1 MQKGCTRYGIC
12 YHSLMQN
19 VLKAQHL
26 SYYYGPV
33 IALDDVSFAIN
44 RGDYVGI
51 IGPNG
56 SGKSTLMRL
65 ILGLLSKQEGS
76 VHLFGTELRRF
87 HEYGRIGYVPQ
98 KATAL
103 DPLFPTTVREVVAMG
118 MLGDKH
124 LPKMITKADDQK
136 ITAAL
141 ELVDMSNFK
150 ERRIGDLSGGQQQ
163 RVFIARALITDPE
176 LLILDEP
183 VTGVDAATQ
192 QKFYQILRDLNRK
205 QRVTIIF
212 ITHDIASISQDITK
226 LLYVHQR
233 LLYFGTADKFCG
245 VPEVNPEFAEAQHH
259 VCHLTHHPHEKH
271 HHDGAHQ

>member
-1 MQKGCTRYGIC
+1 METVVATTNLNYR
-12 YHSLMQN
+12 
-19 VLKAQHL
+19 
-26 SYYYGPV
+26 YGPV
-33 IALDDVSFAIN
+33 AVLDDVSFQIERA
-44 RGDYVGI
+44 DYVGI

-56 SGKSTLMRL
+56 SGKSTLIRL
-65 ILGLLSKQEGS
+65 ILGLLKVQDGS
-76 VHLFGTELRRF
+76 VQLFGKDLRRF

-118 MLGDKH
+118 MLGDKR

-136 ITAAL
+136 IDAAL
-141 ELVDMSNFK
+141 ELVDMAPFK

-192 QKFYQILRDLNRK
+192 QRFYQILRDLNRK
-205 QRVTIIF
+205 QHVAIIF

-233 LLYFGTADKFCG
+233 LLYFGAADKFCG

-271 HHDGAHQ
+271 HHDGARS